1 MRRVVFFRTPTFVM
15 VSQRFCSF
23 QPNTANYRNDVSHRL
38 AAKPVE
44 SQMTSLAQWNPQAE
58 PAVCRLAFQADLEQG
73 WIVGERIERE
83 SRCVGSFMNSSCAG
97 LFPAFSPTFADQPD
111 GAAVLYHEGFEE
123 ADPVTFWTNGGKG
136 EYRVNFKG
144 LTSERSAS
152 GKQSFKLDIT
162 FLKDGNFNY
171 WAGPVIDIP
180 AVPGMRVQ
188 AKLFVEQNDGVKV
201 GLGTS
206 YYAPAVT
213 LENPK
218 STGRGMC
225 QAEDMLGSKPR
236 HIGRW
241 ITQEADLGIVGNSVS
256 PTPGVRMEKWYFH
269 IGCRGARDARL
280 VVYLDDVSVEGTVSA
295 DWEESSDAALQA
307 WDAER
312 RAKHDEKMQAFE
324 TALAPLRAEAQALHA
339 SLPGDD
345 VTKAVPEEP
354 WGHFARTLLEQARAE
369 SEKLLKTTAPGRTK
383 LPTVQIPVSNKPAE
397 YLRDLRDGGIRPA
410 QCAVENLARLA
421 GRSDPFLVFVRD
433 NPVTN
438 YRVLPETQMIDG
450 VIGDTIRL
458 FAAPGEYEPA
468 TFFIVPSENTTLT
481 FDISDLQHDS
491 HVIPKGALDLRLV
504 KVWYQAGIVVGETD
518 KHLLTP
524 ELLLKDSALVEVD
537 HAGKTNRVRNVDAPR
552 DAKELQPVP
561 VPSRSAQQ
569 FWLTVHVPEE
579 AAPGEYSGTITV
591 QAEGLGD
598 RQLDVSLRVLPFVLA
613 EPEQEYSLYY
623 RAFLGATTPEIVSS
637 EQKTE
642 AQMEAEFRNMK
653 AHGITNPNVY
663 QRVNVKKDG
672 SFDSKYRA
680 DVDFTHLDQVFDL
693 REQVGMKLDPLYFL
707 GVGTGSSTNEVEIA
721 RRIEIMRN
729 VLEWAKGRGI
739 RTVYFQGSDEA
750 RGEELRRQREIWE
763 EVHAIG
769 GKIFVA
775 TSTGFFDLV
784 GDLLDLP
791 VVARESPDDVSRVQA
806 LGHKIHYYSN
816 PAGAIEKP
824 YTFRYRFGH
833 WLDATGMDGVQTY
846 AYQHGI
852 GPGKSMGR
860 MWDDFDDPNVY
871 RSIAFTYPTVD
882 GVVDTLQWEG
892 VREGVDDMR
901 YLTTLRKAIDRA
913 ASHSDSAVKERAN
926 THRAWLATADREGGL
941 QELRRQ
947 IAERIVEL
955 QELMSGGTER

>member
-1 MRRVVFFRTPTFVM
+1 VLKNICYVEVV
-15 VSQRFCSF
+15 
-23 QPNTANYRNDVSHRL
+23 
-38 AAKPVE
+38 K
-44 SQMTSLAQWNPQAE
+44 
-58 PAVCRLAFQADLEQG
+58 
-73 WIVGERIERE
+73 
-83 SRCVGSFMNSSCAG
+83 NSSIRIATGMMVAG
-97 LFPAFSPTFADQPD
+97 LFPDFSPTFAEQPD

-162 FLKDGNFNY
+162 FLKDGNFSY
-171 WAGPVIDIP
+171 WSGPVLDIP
-180 AVPGMRVQ
+180 AVPGMRFQ
-188 AKLFVEQNDGVKV
+188 GKIFVEHNDGVQV
-201 GLGTS
+201 GYGTS

-213 LENPK
+213 LENPG
-218 STGRGMC
+218 SSGRGMC
-225 QAEDMLGSKPR
+225 QAEDVLAPKQK
-236 HIGRW
+236 HIGKW
-241 ITQEADLGIVGNSVS
+241 ITQEADLGVVGNSVS
-256 PTPGVRMEKWYFH
+256 STPGVRMEKWYLH

-280 VVYLDDVSVEGTVSA
+280 VFYLDDVSVKGTVPA
-295 DWEESSDAALQA
+295 DWEQSSEEALQA
-307 WDAER
+307 WDTER
-312 RAKHDEKMQAFE
+312 RTEHDSELQAFE
-324 TALAPLRAEAQALHA
+324 DAMLPIRLEVETISAN
-339 SLPGDD
+339 LPGEEILD
-345 VTKAVPEEP
+345 TVPDQP
-354 WGHFARTLLEQARAE
+354 WGDFARKLLEQAR
-369 SEKLLKTTAPGRTK
+369 EKKETLARATAPGRTK
-383 LPTVQIPVSNKPAE
+383 LPTVPIPVSNKPGE
-397 YLRDLRDGGIRPA
+397 FLRDLRDTGTRPVRYA
-410 QCAVENLARLA
+410 IENLKRLA
-421 GRSDPFLVFVRD
+421 DCTDPFLVFVRD
-433 NPVTN
+433 NPITN
-438 YRVLPETQMIDG
+438 YRVIPSTRMIDG
-450 VIGDTIRL
+450 LIGGEISL

-468 TFFIVPSENTTLT
+468 SFFIVPAEDTTVT
-481 FDISDLQHDS
+481 FELSDLRSAS
-491 HVIPKGALDLRLV
+491 HVIPQSALDLRLV

-518 KHLLTP
+518 KHILTP
-524 ELLLKDSALVEVD
+524 ELLLKDGALAEVD
-537 HAGKTNRVRNVDAPR
+537 YAERTNRVRNIDAPR

-561 VPSRSAQQ
+561 VPARTAQQ
-569 FWLTVHVPEE
+569 FWLTVHVPED
-579 AAPGEYSGTITV
+579 AAPGDYTGTIAV
-591 QAEGLGD
+591 QADGLGD
-598 RQLDVSLRVLPFVLA
+598 RRLDVSLRVLPIELA
-613 EPEQEYSLYY
+613 EPVQEYSLYY
-623 RAFLGATTPEIVSS
+623 RAFLGPSTPEIVSS

-680 DVDFTHLDQVFDL
+680 DVDFTYLDRVFDL
-693 REQVGMKLDPLYFL
+693 RERVGLKRDPLYFL
-707 GVGTGSSTNEVEIA
+707 GVGTGSSTDEAEIA
-721 RRIEIMRN
+721 RRIEIMRK
-729 VLEWAKGRGI
+729 VLAWAKGRGI

-750 RGEELRRQREIWE
+750 RGEKLRRQRETWE
-763 EVHAIG
+763 QVHAIG

-791 VVARESPDDVSRVQA
+791 VVARESPDDVPRVHA
-806 LGHKIHYYSN
+806 LGHRIHYYSN

-901 YLTTLRKAIDRA
+901 YLTTLRKAIERA
-913 ASHSDSAVKERAN
+913 AVHPDTGVKELAN
-926 THRAWLATADREGGL
+926 AHRIWLAAADREGDL

-947 IAERIVEL
+947 IAHRIVAL
-955 QELMSGGTER
+955 QELMSVGTER